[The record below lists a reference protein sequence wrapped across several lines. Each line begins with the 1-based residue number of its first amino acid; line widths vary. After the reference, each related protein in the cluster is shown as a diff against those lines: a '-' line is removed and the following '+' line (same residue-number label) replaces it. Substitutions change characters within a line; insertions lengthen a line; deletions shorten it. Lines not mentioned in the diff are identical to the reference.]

1 MTPTSSQLDA
11 AVGQFGPRERV
22 VKPPTKSGEF
32 LVCELCDAGKLAD
45 GIAVSTV
52 NKTGSAANAWGEK
65 PHSEAQAWC
74 DLVEADRPLG
84 VSKLFKYSCV
94 VCVRTAQV
102 FSRALDRPVVTASH
116 GDEQNLSAL
125 HAFDR
130 GEYFPIAKPS
140 QSVLAAVR
148 ESGSHEGMRALVA
161 LAKGEAKDEHAA
173 LLYTR
178 HGGADALP
186 LGCCASVLADGV
198 DPRQRREL
206 LLTLHF
212 SVLVSEYAAAVRR
225 RREPEA
231 SATLR
236 QVAVAQRQKLVLA
249 LSGPLVGLAATAAA
263 AAAEQLLSPLIAD
276 GEWSAF
282 SGQPAATPPAAKT
295 IAPATEPR
303 TVSLSTPP
311 QRGEAVD
318 FVVESVQETRHNG
331 PVRLFANGRKF
342 VCFGRYARGVRSG
355 QRIRA
360 AVERHEPSGRFGPQT
375 VLDPATL
382 RVGEAHKRPAGGA
395 AVAVARPDMPVIL
408 SASPRTTTGAAP
420 PAKSALR
427 AESVVEVEVE
437 ARPQPDRPPATTPP
451 QPSSSPSPP
460 TASPGA
466 ASHAAGASGER
477 LRQGHG

>member
-1 MTPTSSQLDA
+1 MNEGRFVCQLFVDSLQVLEVDILWPRWASTAVQHYCDTGTPINPSGFATRGRRMTPTSSQLDA

-102 FSRALDRPVVTASH
+102 FSR
-116 GDEQNLSAL
+116 
-125 HAFDR
+125 
-130 GEYFPIAKPS
+130 EYFPIAKPS

-161 LAKGEAKDEHAA
+161 LAKGE
-173 LLYTR
+173 
-178 HGGADALP
+178 
-186 LGCCASVLADGV
+186 VLADGV

-212 SVLVSEYAAAVRR
+212 SVLVSEYAAA
-225 RREPEA
+225 
-231 SATLR
+231 
-236 QVAVAQRQKLVLA
+236 
-249 LSGPLVGLAATAAA
+249 VGLAATAAA

-395 AVAVARPDMPVIL
+395 SVAVARPDMPVIL

-427 AESVVEVEVE
+427 AESVVEVEDMADKLAAELGLAEGAKIPEVAQAACGMLE
-437 ARPQPDRPPATTPP
+437 VDRTG
-451 QPSSSPSPP
+451 SL
-460 TASPGA
+460 A
-466 ASHAAGASGER
+466 AQIAACYAK
-477 LRQGHG
+477 LFAK

>member
-1 MTPTSSQLDA
+1 
-11 AVGQFGPRERV
+11 
-22 VKPPTKSGEF
+22 
-32 LVCELCDAGKLAD
+32 
-45 GIAVSTV
+45 
-52 NKTGSAANAWGEK
+52 
-65 PHSEAQAWC
+65 
-74 DLVEADRPLG
+74 
-84 VSKLFKYSCV
+84 
-94 VCVRTAQV
+94 
-102 FSRALDRPVVTASH
+102 
-116 GDEQNLSAL
+116 
-125 HAFDR
+125 
-130 GEYFPIAKPS
+130 
-140 QSVLAAVR
+140 
-148 ESGSHEGMRALVA
+148 
-161 LAKGEAKDEHAA
+161 
-173 LLYTR
+173 
-178 HGGADALP
+178 
-186 LGCCASVLADGV
+186 
-198 DPRQRREL
+198 
-206 LLTLHF
+206 
-212 SVLVSEYAAAVRR
+212 VLVSEYAAAVRR

-318 FVVESVQETRHNG
+318 FVVESVQETCHNG

-466 ASHAAGASGER
+466 ASHAAGASGGVPSRASGSVKDMADKLAAELGLAEGAKIPEVAKAACGMLEVDR
-477 LRQGHG
+477 TGSLAAQILACYEKLFAG